1 MSCEAAPCSSFMK
14 ALRKQFPILLAI
26 VSCLF
31 LCAPIFA
38 QEQSPQKQAGPAVRF
53 SLIVTDR
60 SKHSVDDLTKDSIS
74 ILEDKVPQTVSL
86 FSKDDRTVDY
96 ALVIDTSGSFR
107 KLLDAAAETARFLV
121 NNNRDLD
128 ETFIERFISS
138 DKIETIQEFTSDKTQ
153 LLRGLRTLYVEG
165 GQSAVIDG
173 VYEAASHTAD
183 HHPAAP
189 ERRKALVLISDGE
202 DRASYYTENQLV
214 QLLRE
219 KDVQVFVIGIVAQL
233 DDRPRSVGL
242 DPKDKAEKLLTLI
255 ARETGGRVFFPKT
268 TNELRQAASEIVH
281 DLHLQYLISY
291 QSTTIS
297 SKENFRKVEVKI
309 TEAPGR
315 DKPTAIARPGYF
327 VNPPNPIGNDTK
339 KPKG

>member
-1 MSCEAAPCSSFMK
+1 METV
-14 ALRKQFPILLAI
+14 RKKLPILLVI
-26 VSCLF
+26 STCLS
-31 LCAPIFA
+31 LCTSIFA

-53 SLIVTDR
+53 SLIITDR
-60 SKHSVDDLTKDSIS
+60 SKHSVDDLTRDSIS

-86 FSKDDRTVDY
+86 FSKDDRPVDY
-96 ALVIDTSGSFR
+96 AVVIDTTGSFR
-107 KLLDAAAETARFLV
+107 KLLDAAVETARFLV
-121 NNNRDLD
+121 SNNRDLD

-153 LLRGLRTLYVEG
+153 LLKGLRTLYVEG

-183 HHPAAP
+183 YHPATP

-219 KDVQVFVIGIVAQL
+219 KDVQVFAIGIVAQL

-268 TNELRQAASEIVH
+268 TNELRQAASEIVR
-281 DLHLQYLISY
+281 DLHTQYLIGY
-291 QSTTIS
+291 QSTNTN
-297 SKENFRKVEVKI
+297 SKETFRKVEVKI
-309 TEAPGR
+309 AEAPGR
-315 DKPTAIARPGYF
+315 DKPTAITRPGYF
-327 VNPPNPIGNDTK
+327 VNPPDTSAKEKDKK